1 VTKIAFGVSLKD
13 IQDIDLI
20 MKNNDYESI
29 GSMIRVL
36 VKNRAFIEKIK
47 NDYKEIKVI
56 GKSHVHEEREI
67 EQN

>member
-1 VTKIAFGVSLKD
+1 MTKIAFGVSLKD